1 MSSEPNCLPV
11 GDARR
16 KHLPEVRVLFLS
28 EARDHQRQAKSFTY
42 PGQPMLKGNATVLQ
56 TAARY
61 QRFT

>member
-1 MSSEPNCLPV
+1 V